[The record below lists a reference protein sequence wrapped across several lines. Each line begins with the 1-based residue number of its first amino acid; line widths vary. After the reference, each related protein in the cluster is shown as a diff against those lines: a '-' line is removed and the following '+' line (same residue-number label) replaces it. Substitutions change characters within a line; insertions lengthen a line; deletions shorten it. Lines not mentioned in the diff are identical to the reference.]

1 MASLILSIGGDIL
14 QEIQLAKP
22 RTTIGRRPGNDIR
35 LENLAVSGEHAVVV
49 QTADGYV
56 IEDAGSTNGTEVNGE
71 RVEKRT
77 LKDGDVIQIG
87 KYHLKFIAARS
98 GLTEEDFAKTLLVRS
113 PFAGKAIGGGEL
125 EQPTPAEPFPIT
137 FSPEMETRRKTE
149 TAAAP
154 PAAEAHQH
162 PALLRVL
169 TGRQAG
175 TEIPIDKPLVSVGKR
190 GSQVAVVT
198 RRPNG
203 YFIQHLQGERHP
215 LVNGVTINDRLC
227 PLSHGDLIE
236 IAGVRIEF
244 RLR

>member
-14 QEIQLAKP
+14 QEIQLTKP

-35 LENLAVSGEHAVVV
+35 LENLAVSGEHAVVL
-49 QTADGYV
+49 QTSEGYV
-56 IEDAGSTNGTEVNGE
+56 LEDAGSTNGTEVNGQ
-71 RVEKRT
+71 RVEKHP
-77 LKDGDVIQIG
+77 LKDGDVIQIA
-87 KYHLKFIAARS
+87 KYHLKFIATQS
-98 GLTEEDFAKTLLVRS
+98 GLTEEDFAKTLLIRS
-113 PFAGKAIGGGEL
+113 PFAGKGLAGGEA
-125 EQPTPAEPFPIT
+125 EAPTLAEPFPIT
-137 FSPEMETRRKTE
+137 FSPELETRRKTD
-149 TAAAP
+149 ASGAP

-190 GSQVAVVT
+190 GTQVAVVT
-198 RRPNG
+198 RRPSG
-203 YFIQHLQGERHP
+203 YFIQHLQGSRHP

-227 PLSHGDLIE
+227 PLNHGDLIE
-236 IAGVRIEF
+236 IAGVRVEF